1 MKKLLAA
8 ALSTAFVVT
17 FYPAM
22 SPAATTCVD
31 VESAKVMLKQQQTVA
46 TQNIRAPRSLAGAQS
61 QDIQAPRSQELQAP
75 RSQEL
80 QAPRSQELQAPR
92 SQELQAPRSQELQ
105 APRSQELQAPRSQD
119 TQAPRSQGV
128 QAARSAELTK
138 AATLVREA
146 DAACKAGNTAMASE
160 KAKAAMELLKK

>member
-17 FYPAM
+17 FYPAV
-22 SPAATTCVD
+22 SPAATTCAD
-31 VESAKVMLKQQQTVA
+31 VESAKVMLKQQTVA
-46 TQNIRAPRSLAGAQS
+46 TKNAPAPRSLAGARS
-61 QDIQAPRSQELQAP
+61 QDIQAPRSQEI
-75 RSQEL
+75 
-80 QAPRSQELQAPR
+80 
-92 SQELQAPRSQELQ
+92 
-105 APRSQELQAPRSQD
+105 QAPRSQD

>member
-61 QDIQAPRSQELQAP
+61 QDIQAPRSQEI
-75 RSQEL
+75 
-80 QAPRSQELQAPR
+80 
-92 SQELQAPRSQELQ
+92 
-105 APRSQELQAPRSQD
+105 QAPRSQD

>member
-17 FYPAM
+17 FYPAV
-22 SPAATTCVD
+22 SPAATTCAD
-31 VESAKVMLKQQQTVA
+31 VESAKVMLKQKTVA

-61 QDIQAPRSQELQAP
+61 QDLQAPRSQDLQAPRSQDLQAPRSQDLQAP
-75 RSQEL
+75 RSQEI
-80 QAPRSQELQAPR
+80 
-92 SQELQAPRSQELQ
+92 
-105 APRSQELQAPRSQD
+105 QAPRSQD

-146 DAACKAGNTAMASE
+146 DVACKAGNTAMASE

>member
-17 FYPAM
+17 FYPAV
-22 SPAATTCVD
+22 SPAATTCAD
-31 VESAKVMLKQQQTVA
+31 VESAKAMLKQQTAA

-61 QDIQAPRSQELQAP
+61 QDIQAPRSQDLQAPRSQDLQAPRSQDLQAPRSQDLQAP
-75 RSQEL
+75 RSQEI
-80 QAPRSQELQAPR
+80 
-92 SQELQAPRSQELQ
+92 
-105 APRSQELQAPRSQD
+105 QAPRSQD

-128 QAARSAELTK
+128 QAARSAQLTK

-146 DAACKAGNTAMASE
+146 DVACKAGNTAMASE
-160 KAKAAMELLKK
+160 KAKAAMQLLKK

>member
-17 FYPAM
+17 FYPAV
-22 SPAATTCVD
+22 SPAATTCAD
-31 VESAKVMLKQQQTVA
+31 VESAKAMLKQQTAA

-61 QDIQAPRSQELQAP
+61 QDIQAPRSQDLQAP
-75 RSQEL
+75 RSQD
-80 QAPRSQELQAPR
+80 
-92 SQELQAPRSQELQ
+92 
-105 APRSQELQAPRSQD
+105 LQAPRSQD

-146 DAACKAGNTAMASE
+146 DVACKAGNTAMASE

>member
-1 MKKLLAA
+1 
-8 ALSTAFVVT
+8 
-17 FYPAM
+17 
-22 SPAATTCVD
+22 
-31 VESAKVMLKQQQTVA
+31 MLKQQQTVA

-75 RSQEL
+75 RSQ
-80 QAPRSQELQAPR
+80 
-92 SQELQAPRSQELQ
+92 
-105 APRSQELQAPRSQD
+105 D

-128 QAARSAELTK
+128 QTARSAELTK

-160 KAKAAMELLKK
+160 KAKAAMELMKK